1 QQGPVSGVY
10 ANKNRYPVFYRM
22 GSGTQYIKDKNG
34 NLTRISGAYQFV
46 TGGTVG
52 SPNSY
57 QNGQMITSR
66 PGDTFNPQHGPL
78 ASYGQAG
85 DSGSP
90 LYAFDT
96 LLNKWVIV
104 GVLTAGNGV
113 AGPGNNWAVMPT
125 NWIKDTINSDFD
137 QPINITNKNVPVI
150 WTFNQSLGTGSLSH
164 DGISFEM
171 HGKKGN
177 DLNHGKNLLFSG
189 NEAKITL
196 DSDVDQGAGY
206 LQFNGHF
213 SVASPDHHSW
223 KGAGIIVDKDSD
235 VIWKVK
241 GVKGDNLHKIGEGTL
256 VINGTGINDGGLKVG
271 DGTVILN
278 QEADSNGYVQAFS
291 SIELSSGRPT
301 VVLTNEKQ
309 INPDSIFW
317 GYRGGNLDLN
327 GNNIT

>member
-1 QQGPVSGVY
+1 
-10 ANKNRYPVFYRM
+10 
-22 GSGTQYIKDKNG
+22 
-34 NLTRISGAYQFV
+34 
-46 TGGTVG
+46 
-52 SPNSY
+52 
-57 QNGQMITSR
+57 
-66 PGDTFNPQHGPL
+66 
-78 ASYGQAG
+78 
-85 DSGSP
+85 
-90 LYAFDT
+90 
-96 LLNKWVIV
+96 
-104 GVLTAGNGV
+104 
-113 AGPGNNWAVMPT
+113 
-125 NWIKDTINSDFD
+125 
-137 QPINITNKNVPVI
+137 I

-317 GYRGGNLDLN
+317 GYRGGN
-327 GNNIT
+327 